1 MPFERLAN
9 DLAVAEHRAHVLK
22 ALGNPVRLRI
32 AAQLADAKEL
42 SVGEL
47 CKALDL
53 PQARVSQ
60 ALGTLRLMGIVAPRR
75 EGNFHFYSLAMPH
88 LEDLLFCLSRSCDVA
103 DSKIRQ
109 AR

>member
-1 MPFERLAN
+1 MLKTFEDTGRLAA
-9 DLAVAEHRAHVLK
+9 LLK
-22 ALGNPVRLRI
+22 ALGDPIRLRI
-32 AAQLADAKEL
+32 LGLLAEHEL